1 MALFPGVTERDFT
14 VSPGRTYF
22 FLTRLSERARA
33 LNAASAAV
41 LALSSLLQ
49 SPRETAILALSTSSL
64 WRKLQRERPFPQFGW
79 PTEDAACWARTAK
92 IGADGWPRARQWKLS
107 ALAERR
113 SRWFNQLLERLTS
126 AWMPKGPSV

>member
-1 MALFPGVTERDFT
+1 MR
-14 VSPGRTYF
+14 
-22 FLTRLSERARA
+22 RLRRVG
-33 LNAASAAV
+33 L

-64 WRKLQRERPFPQFGW
+64 WRKPQRERPCPQFGW

-126 AWMPKGPSV
+126 AWMLSSTPPLLAAWTGHSRS